1 MFIYLFTVFIFLSL
15 PLHSQVSL
23 FFSLFLQTPA
33 ERWKKCLADTSSFFE
48 PVLGQMIVKEIFP
61 QQTKKLVGI
70 HPLIPQAELSFVP
83 SFFFFFSLSA

>member
-23 FFSLFLQTPA
+23 FLSLFSQIPV
-33 ERWKKCLADTSSFFE
+33 ERWKKCLTDTSSFFE

-70 HPLIPQAELSFVP
+70 HLLNPQAELSFVP
-83 SFFFFFSLSA
+83 SFFALPA